1 MDTVVDPDALRQKI
15 AWRVLPFVILLYFVA
30 YLDRA
35 NVGFA
40 KLAMSK
46 DLKSSGF
53 TEEVFGLGLGIFFI
67 GYLFLEIPRGTPRRA
82 VERPKVVCADPD
94 LMGVRFGTHGVCED
108 ADAVLLRAV
117 FARGGGGGIFFR
129 D

>member
-67 GYLFLEIPRGTPRRA
+67 GYLFLEIPGA
-82 VERPKVVCADPD
+82 LLVERWSA
-94 LMGVRFGTHGVCED
+94 
-108 ADAVLLRAV
+108 
-117 FARGGGGGIFFR
+117 GGQA
-129 D
+129 